1 VSANIQHQRFDSFAE
16 FYPFYLEE
24 HSHPACRRLHY
35 LGSLLVLALLA
46 YVLATRTWVLLW
58 ALPVVGYG
66 FAWVGHFAFEKN
78 RPATFKHPLYS
89 FMGDWVMLKDML
101 AGRIRF

>member
-1 VSANIQHQRFDSFAE
+1 MSADVQHKRFDSFAE

-46 YVLATRTWVLLW
+46 YVLATRTWVL
-58 ALPVVGYG
+58 GS
-66 FAWVGHFAFEKN
+66 N
-78 RPATFKHPLYS
+78 RAVKWRS
-89 FMGDWVMLKDML
+89 
-101 AGRIRF
+101 AGGSSTIR